1 MAKQNKDPSGCWMPG
16 WRSTAIMVH
25 CSPMGEA
32 PGSPVDGAVPLLG
45 NKVLFCSTMA
55 NLMEKSFRT

>member
-1 MAKQNKDPSGCWMPG
+1 
-16 WRSTAIMVH
+16 MVH

-55 NLMEKSFRT
+55 NLMEKSFGT

>member
-1 MAKQNKDPSGCWMPG
+1 MAKQNKDPSGC

-32 PGSPVDGAVPLLG
+32 PSSPVDGAVPLLG

-55 NLMEKSFRT
+55 NLMEKSFGT

>member
-1 MAKQNKDPSGCWMPG
+1 MAKQNKDPSGC

-32 PGSPVDGAVPLLG
+32 PGSAVDGAVPLLG
-45 NKVLFCSTMA
+45 NKVLFCSTMT
-55 NLMEKSFRT
+55 NLMEKSFGT